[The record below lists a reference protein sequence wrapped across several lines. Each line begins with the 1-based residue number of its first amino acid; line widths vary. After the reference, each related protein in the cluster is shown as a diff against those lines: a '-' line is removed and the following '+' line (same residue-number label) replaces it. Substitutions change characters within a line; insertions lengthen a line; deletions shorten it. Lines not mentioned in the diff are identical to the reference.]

1 VEKMLEAMIFAD
13 RQGAIRL
20 WNRRA
25 ETMFGYS
32 ATEALGQSLDLTIQE
47 RFRALSPCRRTS
59 AER

>member
-20 WNRRA
+20 WNRGA

-32 ATEALGQSLDLTIQE
+32 ATEALGQSLDLTIPK
-47 RFRALSPCRRTS
+47 RFRDLSPSRRTS